1 MLLKKTVIAL
11 LQNQE
16 LTHSQPEPHS
26 QTSQLDHLAQLAR
39 QSTLSQPGCFSS
51 HSAPAR
57 DLTHPASQSHVPQL
71 VCEILLPSRA
81 TQACLAQQ
89 SLFSLNS

>member
-1 MLLKKTVIAL
+1 MLLKKPVIAL

-39 QSTLSQPGCFSS
+39 QSTSSQPGCFSS
-51 HSAPAR
+51 PSALAR
-57 DLTHPASQSHVPQL
+57 DLTQLASQSHIPQL
-71 VCEILLPSRA
+71 VCEILSPSRV

-89 SLFSLNS
+89 SLFSLDG